1 MQIES
6 AKARVGFAQRGP
18 TWAQL
23 GLNLGQSCAIL
34 GPTGAQVEGGPKAIQ
49 MDPKLKPCDA
59 HGRHM
64 QHCATWDPLATASH
78 QVGPNGDTTW
88 GTSLAKNEE
97 STLLRVITTM
107 PFQSIPCCS
116 TNPQLQVA
124 LQDSQHCFI

>member
-1 MQIES
+1 MLIES
-6 AKARVGFAQRGP
+6 AQAGVGFAQRGP

-49 MDPKLKPCDA
+49 MNPKLKPCDA

-64 QHCATWDPLATASH
+64 QHCAAWDPLATASH

-88 GTSLAKNEE
+88 GR
-97 STLLRVITTM
+97 LLQTHV
-107 PFQSIPCCS
+107 
-116 TNPQLQVA
+116 PQFEA
-124 LQDSQHCFI
+124 M